1 LDVHALSV
9 VAHAIDEETGKV
21 TRARLCPDHGEV
33 LGWLH
38 QLRGP
43 VRVTYEAGPTG
54 FGLARAINNS
64 AGMECLV
71 AAPSKLQRPAG
82 DRVKTDA
89 KDAAHLARLLRLSE
103 ITAVTVPAPEIEAV
117 RDLVRARDDA
127 RADLMRVRHRL
138 SKLLLRQG
146 IVYSGGTP
154 WTCVHESWLR
164 KQRFADHHLKA
175 AFDHSFDAVLAAT
188 AARNRLD
195 EQILDVA
202 ASARFADPVN
212 RLGCLRGISALTGL
226 ALTVE
231 IGDWSRFTGSSIGA
245 YVGLVPS
252 EFSSGTSRVQGSITK
267 AGNTHVRRLLIE
279 AAWHHRKS
287 YSTSGPESAGAMG
300 QGGSRA
306 ARPRSRRQPA
316 PLQQVAGI
324 HRAEEEPSG
333 GQRCGRPRVVGLVL
347 VAGHHVK
354 RQPQRLGWPG
364 EADVGAVSEPT
375 CREPMSHNAIRPRST
390 VTLVCR
396 QQ

>member
-1 LDVHALSV
+1 
-9 VAHAIDEETGKV
+9 
-21 TRARLCPDHGEV
+21 
-33 LGWLH
+33 
-38 QLRGP
+38 
-43 VRVTYEAGPTG
+43 
-54 FGLARAINNS
+54 
-64 AGMECLV
+64 
-71 AAPSKLQRPAG
+71 
-82 DRVKTDA
+82 
-89 KDAAHLARLLRLSE
+89 LLRLGE

-164 KQRFADHHLKA
+164 KQRFADQHLKA

-188 AARNRLD
+188 AARGRLD

-231 IGDWSRFTGSSIGA
+231 IGDWSRFSGASIGA

-252 EFSSGTSRVQGSITK
+252 EFSSGSSRVQGSITK

-287 YSTSGPESAGAMG
+287 YSTSGPSLRARWAKVDPALRARGHAGNRRLYSRWQGFTERKKNPWWPTLRSRVSCRAGAG
-300 QGGSRA
+300 RWPPCKA
-306 ARPRSRRQPA
+306 TATKTWLAR
-316 PLQQVAGI
+316 G
-324 HRAEEEPSG
+324 
-333 GQRCGRPRVVGLVL
+333 CGV
-347 VAGHHVK
+347 
-354 RQPQRLGWPG
+354 
-364 EADVGAVSEPT
+364 DAVSEPI
-375 CREPMSHNAIRPRST
+375 CREPMSHNAIEPRST

-396 QQ
+396 QQQRSHPKHRPAVPNPRISA

>member
-1 LDVHALSV
+1 MIVQGTSVGLDVHALSV
-9 VAHAIDEETGKV
+9 VAHTVDEETGKV
-21 TRARLCPDHGEV
+21 ARARLCPDHGEV

-38 QLRGP
+38 QLRAP

-54 FGLARAINNS
+54 FGLARAITE

-89 KDAAHLARLLRLSE
+89 RDAAHLARLLRLGE
-103 ITAVTVPAPEIEAV
+103 ITAVTVPEREIEAV
-117 RDLVRARDDA
+117 RDLVRAREDA

-154 WTCVHESWLR
+154 WTCVHEQWLR
-164 KQRFADHHLKA
+164 RHRFDDIHLKA
-175 AFDHSFDAVLAAT
+175 AFDHGFDAVLAAT
-188 AARNRLD
+188 AARDRLD
-195 EQILDVA
+195 EQIMVVA
-202 ASARFADPVN
+202 ASPRFADPVN

-252 EFSSGTSRVQGSITK
+252 EYSSGNSRVQGSITK

-279 AAWHHRKS
+279 SAWHHRKS
-287 YSTSGPESAGAMG
+287 YSTSGPTLRARWAKVDPALRARGHAGNRRLNKRWRSFTAASRCSARSPITTAVDGR
-300 QGGSRA
+300 SSSC
-306 ARPRSRRQPA
+306 RSRLAMR
-316 PLQQVAGI
+316 
-324 HRAEEEPSG
+324 
-333 GQRCGRPRVVGLVL
+333 
-347 VAGHHVK
+347 
-354 RQPQRLGWPG
+354 
-364 EADVGAVSEPT
+364 
-375 CREPMSHNAIRPRST
+375 
-390 VTLVCR
+390 
-396 QQ
+396 

>member
-1 LDVHALSV
+1 MHALSV
-9 VAHAIDEETGKV
+9 VAHAVDEETGRV
-21 TRARLCPDHGEV
+21 ERARLCPDHGEI
-33 LGWLH
+33 LDWLH
-38 QLRGP
+38 RLRGP

-82 DRVKTDA
+82 DRIKTDA
-89 KDAAHLARLLRLSE
+89 KDAAHLARLLRLGE

-164 KQRFADHHLKA
+164 KQRFADRHLKA

-245 YVGLVPS
+245 YRGPVPS
-252 EFSSGTSRVQGSITK
+252 EFSSGNSRVQGSITK
-267 AGNTHVRRLLIE
+267 AGNAHVRRLLIE
-279 AAWHHRKS
+279 AAWHHRAA
-287 YSTSGPESAGAMG
+287 YRNPGPTM
-300 QGGSRA
+300 RA
-306 ARPRSRRQPA
+306 RLVKGHPGITTATKLDRSRPGPA
-316 PLQQVAGI
+316 RRGRRTGPALQ
-324 HRAEEEPSG
+324 
-333 GQRCGRPRVVGLVL
+333 L
-347 VAGHHVK
+347 
-354 RQPQRLGWPG
+354 
-364 EADVGAVSEPT
+364 
-375 CREPMSHNAIRPRST
+375 
-390 VTLVCR
+390 
-396 QQ
+396 